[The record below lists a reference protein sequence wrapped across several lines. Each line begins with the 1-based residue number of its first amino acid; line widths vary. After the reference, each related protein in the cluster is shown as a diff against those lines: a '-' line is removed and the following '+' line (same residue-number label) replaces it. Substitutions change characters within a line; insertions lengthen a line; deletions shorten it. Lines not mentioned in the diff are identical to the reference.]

1 LNNFYIIAGC
11 IIWWQQ
17 SKFGTCCTTKGF
29 NDSIKFFLRVS
40 VCNYLHPLAYRK
52 FRNLRFLKI
61 GDDPDVIRQ
70 REGHQRCTD
79 LNKLAFFDGL
89 LRYVAIL
96 GRVDLCV
103 GKIAFGLIDRRL
115 CGTDPSK
122 LVGNANPTR
131 YLSLHISADFSR
143 TLSDLAAERN
153 MSRDSFI
160 RVVLAITVGRLT
172 GRTMDDVLTG
182 MPPQRK
188 YRSRSEAHLP
198 SKPEGRPRKQPA

>member
-1 LNNFYIIAGC
+1 MAK
-11 IIWWQQ
+11 QPK
-17 SKFGTCCTTKGF
+17 SA
-29 NDSIKFFLRVS
+29 V
-40 VCNYLHPLAYRK
+40 
-52 FRNLRFLKI
+52 
-61 GDDPDVIRQ
+61 PDLSDL
-70 REGHQRCTD
+70 TD
-79 LNKLAFFDGL
+79 ADAATLDAWIEAHLPRPEDGNV
-89 LRYVAIL
+89 RGEWA
-96 GRVDLCV
+96 
-103 GKIAFGLIDRRL
+103 RRL